1 MLVEDYSEDD
11 EESKQMLI
19 ELAASNEDRIML
31 KVSQSVY
38 DMDIRKRVSGSFGA
52 MDTVFSYMRQIE
64 KTEMQ

>member
-1 MLVEDYSEDD
+1 
-11 EESKQMLI
+11 
-19 ELAASNEDRIML
+19 ML

-38 DMDIRKRVSGSFGA
+38 DTDIRKRVSGSFGA